1 MTIILQIL
9 KQLKIKNEK
18 MKKLIGQIISGSFSK
33 GLLLKL
39 INEYDIEDLRM
50 GKFVVIEGNK
60 TKYFSMVTDIHL
72 ESNNDKLINYLPSQ
86 NDTYLKEVLTGTSV
100 FSVVHLTPYLMA
112 DLKNNEINGNEV
124 PKVKTIPPHFS
135 SVYEAQKE
143 DIEQIFGKEN
153 NLNSNFHIGFPQE
166 MDFPLCINLDKFVQ
180 RSNAVFGKSGT
191 GKSFLSRIL
200 LSGILKKDVA
210 SLLVFDMHNEYG
222 WQGTD
227 EQNISTKGLKQLFGD
242 KVEVFTLDPQN
253 KTYTFKDAQD
263 LTISYNQIDIED
275 LELLRGEMGL
285 SEAAIDHAR
294 MIQREYEKDWFSK
307 ILNMTVGE
315 IEGFCQRNGANIGS
329 VLALQRKLNTLVDS
343 VKYLKPVTSYDGIKK
358 ILNFLIS
365 GKSVVLQF
373 GRLNNLKSY
382 ILAANIITRHIHGA
396 YVDLMEK
403 YILDR
408 NKYEQPKRLVITI
421 EEAHKFLSPQV
432 AKFSTF
438 GTIARELRKY
448 NVTLLIIDQ
457 RPSGIDS
464 EVLSQIGTR
473 ATLLLND
480 ENDIN
485 AVFVGESGSDDLKKI
500 LSQLNPKQEVLIFGY
515 GVPMPIV
522 VRSRRYDSEFYKA
535 MSEEIKLTKDEIIKR
550 GELAAAEL

>member
-1 MTIILQIL
+1 MRHD
-9 KQLKIKNEK
+9 
-18 MKKLIGQIISGSFSK
+18 IGQIISGSFK
-33 GLLLKL
+33 EGLFLKL
-39 INEYDIEDLRM
+39 TNDFNIEDLRI
-50 GKFVVIEGNK
+50 GKFVIIEGDK
-60 TKYFSMVTDIHL
+60 TKYFAMVTDIHL
-72 ESNNDKLINYLPSQ
+72 KTNNEKILNFIPQENESYI
-86 NDTYLKEVLTGTSV
+86 KEVLKGTSV
-100 FSVVHLTPYLMA
+100 YGIVHLTPYLMV
-112 DLKNNEINGNEV
+112 DLNSKLDTEEAVSKI
-124 PKVKTIPPHFS
+124 KTIPPHFS
-135 SVYEAQKE
+135 TVYEATKE
-143 DIEQIFGKEN
+143 DIKQIFGKDEK
-153 NLNSNFHIGFPQE
+153 LNKYFCIGTPQE
-166 MDFPLCINLDKFVQ
+166 MDIPLCINLEKFVQ

-200 LSGILKKDVA
+200 LSGILKKDAA
-210 SLLVFDMHNEYG
+210 SVLVFDMHNEYG

-227 EQNISTKGLKQLFGD
+227 EKNISTKGLKQLFND
-242 KVEVFTLDPQN
+242 KVEVFTLDPEN
-253 KTYTFKDAQD
+253 KSYTFKDASD
-263 LTISYNQIDIED
+263 LAISFNQVDIED
-275 LELLRGEMGL
+275 LELLRGELGL

-307 ILNMTVGE
+307 ICNMTVGE
-315 IEGFCQRNGANIGS
+315 IEEFCAQFGANIGS
-329 VLALQRKLNTLVDS
+329 ILALQRKLNTLTDS
-343 VKYLKPVTSYDGIKK
+343 VKYLKPVVSYDGVKK
-358 ILNFLIS
+358 ILNFLTS

-382 ILAANIITRHIHGA
+382 ILAANIITRHIHA
-396 YVDLMEK
+396 SYVDMMEK
-403 YILDR
+403 AMLDR
-408 NKYEQPKRLVITI
+408 TKYQEPKRLVICI

-485 AVFVGESGSDDLKKI
+485 AVFVGESGGNNLKTI
-500 LSQLNPKQEVLIFGY
+500 LSQLNPTQEVLMFGY
-515 GVPMPIV
+515 GLPMPIV
-522 VRSRRYDSEFYKA
+522 VKSRRYDSEFYKA
-535 MSEEIKLTKDEIIKR
+535 MSEEIKLTKEEIIRR

>member
-1 MTIILQIL
+1 
-9 KQLKIKNEK
+9 
-18 MKKLIGQIISGSFSK
+18 MKKQIGQIISGSFTK

-39 INEYDIEDLRM
+39 SNDYNIEDLRI
-50 GKFVVIEGNK
+50 GKFVVIEGEK
-60 TKYFSMVTDIHL
+60 TKFFSMVTDIRL
-72 ESNNDKLINYLPSQ
+72 ESNNEKILNFLPSSK
-86 NDTYLKEVLTGTSV
+86 DDFIKEVLKGTSV
-100 FSVVHLTPYLMA
+100 YGIVQLTPYLMV
-112 DLKNNEINGNEV
+112 DLNNTMKFDDHV

-135 SVYEAQKE
+135 PVFEAEIK
-143 DIEQIFGKEN
+143 DIEQIFGKEEI
-153 NLNSNFHIGFPQE
+153 LNSNFEIGCPAE
-166 MDFPLCINLDKFVQ
+166 MNIPICISLEKFVQ

-210 SLLVFDMHNEYG
+210 SILVFDMHNEYG

-227 EQNISTKGLKQLFGD
+227 EQNISTKGLKQLFND
-242 KVEVFTLDPQN
+242 KVQVFTLDPQN
-253 KTYTFKDAQD
+253 KSYTFKDAQD
-263 LTISYNQIDIED
+263 LEIAYSQVDIED
-275 LELLRGEMGL
+275 LELLRDELGL
-285 SEAAIDHAR
+285 SEAMLDHIR
-294 MIQREYEKDWFSK
+294 MLQKVYEKDWFLK
-307 ILNMTVGE
+307 ICNMSLGE
-315 IEGFCQRNGANIGS
+315 FEEFASSYNANIYS
-329 VLALQRKLNTLVDS
+329 LQAIQRKLNSLVDS
-343 VKYLKPVTSYDGIKK
+343 VKYLKSVVPFDGIHKVIELLK
-358 ILNFLIS
+358 S

-382 ILAANIITRHIHGA
+382 VLASNIITRRIHAA
-396 YVDLMEK
+396 YVDMMEK
-403 YILDR
+403 HLLDR
-408 NKYEQPKRLVITI
+408 NKYKQPKRLVITI

-485 AVFVGESGSDDLKKI
+485 AVFVGESGGNDLKAI
-500 LSQLNPKQEVLIFGY
+500 LSQLNPKQEALIFGY
-515 GVPMPIV
+515 AMPMPIV
-522 VRSRRYDSEFYKA
+522 IRSRRYDSEFYKA
-535 MSEEIKLTKDEIIKR
+535 MSEDEKLTKEDIIKR

>member
-1 MTIILQIL
+1 
-9 KQLKIKNEK
+9 
-18 MKKLIGQIISGSFSK
+18 MKKLIGQIVSGSFTK

-39 INEYDIEDLRM
+39 SSDFDIEDLRI
-50 GKFVVIEGNK
+50 GKFVIIEGEK

-72 ESNNDKLINYLPSQ
+72 ETNNDQFLNFLPSPK
-86 NDTYLKEVLTGTSV
+86 DSFIKEVLKGTLVYSM
-100 FSVVHLTPYLMA
+100 VHLTPYLMVDLETNLKA
-112 DLKNNEINGNEV
+112 DESV

-135 SVYEAQKE
+135 SVYEAQEK
-143 DIEQIFGKEN
+143 DIEQIFGREEK
-153 NLNSNFHIGFPQE
+153 LNKNFVIGSPSE
-166 MDFPLCINLDKFVQ
+166 MDIPLCINLDKFAQ

-200 LSGILKKDVA
+200 LSGILKKDAA
-210 SLLVFDMHNEYG
+210 SILVFDMHNEYG

-227 EQNISTKGLKQLFGD
+227 EKNTSTKGLKQLFGD
-242 KVEVFTLDPQN
+242 KVQVFTLDPEN
-253 KTYTFKDAQD
+253 KSYTFKDAQN
-263 LTISYNQIDIED
+263 LEIAFNQIDIED
-275 LELLRGEMGL
+275 LELLKGELGL

-294 MIQREYEKDWFSK
+294 LLRGEHERDWFSK
-307 ILNMTVGE
+307 LCNMTIGE
-315 IEGFCQRNGANIGS
+315 LEEFCAKHGANIGS
-329 VLALQRKLNTLVDS
+329 LLALQRKLNSLVDS

-358 ILNFLIS
+358 ILSFLIS

-382 ILAANIITRHIHGA
+382 ILAANIITRHIHAA
-396 YVDLMEK
+396 YVDLTEK
-403 YILDR
+403 HLLDST
-408 NKYEQPKRLVITI
+408 KYQAPKKLVITI
-421 EEAHKFLSPQV
+421 EEAHKFLSSQV
-432 AKFSTF
+432 ARFSTF

-485 AVFVGESGSDDLKKI
+485 AVFVGESGGENLKAI
-500 LSQLNPKQEVLIFGY
+500 LSQLNPKQEVLMFGY
-515 GVPMPIV
+515 AIPMPIV
-522 VRSRRYDSEFYKA
+522 VRTRRYDADFYRA
-535 MSEEIKLTKDEIIKR
+535 MLEEEKLTKEEIIRK

>member
-1 MTIILQIL
+1 MKPI
-9 KQLKIKNEK
+9 
-18 MKKLIGQIISGSFSK
+18 KKLIGQIISGSFSK

-39 INEYDIEDLRM
+39 SNDFNVEDLRI
-50 GKFVVIEGNK
+50 GKFVIIEGEK
-60 TKYFSMVTDIHL
+60 TKYFSMVTDIML
-72 ESNNDKLINYLPSQ
+72 EAGNPKFLNHIPSPNDSFIK
-86 NDTYLKEVLTGTSV
+86 DVLKGSSV
-100 FSVVHLTPYLMA
+100 YSLVQVTPYLMV
-112 DLKNNEINGNEV
+112 DLENQIIEDSAS
-124 PKVKTIPPHFS
+124 KVKTIPPHFS
-135 SVYEAQKE
+135 SVYEALE
-143 DIEQIFGKEN
+143 DDIEQIFGKEEK
-153 NLNSNFHIGFPQE
+153 LNKNFHIGYPPE
-166 MDFPLCINLDKFVQ
+166 MEIPLCLNLDKFVQ

-191 GKSFLSRIL
+191 GKSFLSRVL
-200 LSGILKKDVA
+200 LSGILKKDAA
-210 SLLVFDMHNEYG
+210 SVLVFDMHNEYG
-222 WQGTD
+222 WQGTS
-227 EQNISTKGLKQLFGD
+227 EESKSIKGLKQLFGD
-242 KVEVFTLDPQN
+242 KVEVFTLDPEN
-253 KTYTFKDAQD
+253 KSYTFKDAAD
-263 LTISYNQIDIED
+263 LNIAFNQVEIED
-275 LELLRGEMGL
+275 LELLRGELGL

-294 MIQREYEKDWFSK
+294 MIQRIHERDWFSK
-307 ILNMTVGE
+307 ICNMTIGQ
-315 IEGFCQRNGANIGS
+315 IEEFCAQNGANIGS
-329 VLALQRKLNTLVDS
+329 ILALQRKLNTLVDS

-358 ILNFLIS
+358 ILSFLTS

-382 ILAANIITRHIHGA
+382 ILASNIITRRIHA
-396 YVDLMEK
+396 EYVNLT
-403 YILDR
+403 
-408 NKYEQPKRLVITI
+408 EQYLLAPESSQEPKRLVITI

-485 AVFVGESGSDDLKKI
+485 AVFVGESGGNNLKTI
-500 LSQLNPKQEVLIFGY
+500 LSQLNPKQEVLMFGY
-515 GVPMPIV
+515 AMPMPIV

-535 MSEEIKLTKDEIIKR
+535 MSSELKLTKEEIIRR